1 MAIRVFV
8 VDDSD
13 VFLDAVRE
21 VLDACP
27 DFELVGE
34 SRTGEAA
41 ILAVQREEPDL
52 VLIDLELPGIDG
64 LETSRR
70 LAGLATQPFV
80 ILCSVAED
88 PRKST
93 HEDLSATPFL
103 PKARISPSSLREAWR
118 SHWGIPGAA
127 VGG

>member
-1 MAIRVFV
+1 MCVRVFV

-21 VLDACP
+21 VLEACP
-27 DFELVGE
+27 DFELVGQ

-41 ILAVQREEPDL
+41 IAAVERVAPDL
-52 VLIDLELPGIDG
+52 VLVDVELPGIDG

-70 LAGLATQPFV
+70 LGTLTDQPFV

-88 PRKST
+88 PRALAV
-93 HEDLSATPFL
+93 EAGGVQFL
-103 PKARISPSSLREAWR
+103 PKARISPSSLREAWLSR
-118 SHWGIPGAA
+118 GSVTSAV

>member
-13 VFLDAVRE
+13 VFLDALRE

-27 DFELVGE
+27 EFELVGA

-41 ILAVQREEPDL
+41 IPAVQREEPDL
-52 VLIDLELPGIDG
+52 VLVDIELPGIDG

-70 LAGLATQPFV
+70 LAGLAPQPFV

-88 PRKST
+88 PRP
-93 HEDLSATPFL
+93 ATRAEPGAAPFL

-118 SHWGIPGAA
+118 TRGSISGAP